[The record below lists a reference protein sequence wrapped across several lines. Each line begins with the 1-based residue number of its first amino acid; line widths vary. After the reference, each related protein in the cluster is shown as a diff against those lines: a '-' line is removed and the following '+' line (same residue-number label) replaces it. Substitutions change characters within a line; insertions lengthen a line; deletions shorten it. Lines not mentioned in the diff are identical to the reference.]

1 MRRRTRYSKNG
12 YTLIEVLIA
21 VAIFSAMVVVSS
33 MALNQGLSQYQN
45 LKERGINFWDK
56 AKYLWLNKSLSST
69 VDYYVFSR
77 GDGWFPYFR
86 GNQELVSYVSLS
98 PFAGQAPVVVWIR
111 NERQDDG
118 SRSLVYYEL
127 PVYAKTLKDIE
138 RDFAFKDYE
147 KGSSIALVK
156 KAEDISITFY
166 GYGLPD
172 YRWSWTSEFDG
183 ARKKTLP
190 QTLKIA
196 YKDKATGEKNSIIL
210 PVNTNSMI
218 KTIYNESYTE

>member
-1 MRRRTRYSKNG
+1 MRRLLSSKRG
-12 YTLIEVLIA
+12 YTLIEVLIG
-21 VAIFSAMVVVSS
+21 VAIFSAMVILAS
-33 MALNQGLSQYQN
+33 MALSQGLSQYQH
-45 LKERGINFWDK
+45 LKDKGINFWDK

-98 PFAGQAPVVVWIR
+98 PFAGDKPVVVWIR
-111 NERQDDG
+111 NERQEDG
-118 SRSLVYYEL
+118 SRNLVYYEL
-127 PVYAKTLKDIE
+127 PVYAKALKEIE
-138 RDFAFKDYE
+138 RDYAFGDFK

-172 YRWSWTSEFDG
+172 YRWSWTSEFDS
-183 ARKKTLP
+183 AKKKTLP
-190 QTLKIA
+190 QTIKIA

-210 PVNTNSMI
+210 PINTNAMI
-218 KTIYNESYTE
+218 KNVYNEIYTE